1 MMIRLKRALPATL
14 ILSLVAFLIPTSVW
28 AQSLSGRVTGSFY
41 AFERSDTVNVTS
53 NHTRGYLTYQFD
65 FGTANLALRAYG
77 QLDNDFSTQL
87 AGDGKARMYNLFLE
101 WKNIARRAEIRLGR
115 QSIFGGVAVGTIDGA
130 QMKLRLGRWLRL
142 KAFGGGLMPAHQQ
155 VKLTDDYDQNYMVGG
170 QAVFVPHGDLNIGLS
185 YFNKRQLR
193 PGYEALRADSVGN
206 VFTQFVAPSDR
217 AFELASIDAAWTI
230 KQKTS
235 LYGRGDYDFYGDQLT
250 RAEISARSEVSSRLT
265 LNGSYT
271 FRSPRL
277 PWNSIFAAFNVEDNH
292 EVEGGVYYRYQ
303 PALRF
308 YGNLAGIF
316 YSDDQS
322 LRVTVGADLKYGGL
336 NYVRRS
342 GYAGELDGLN
352 ASIYYPLHNGQIMPS
367 AQLSWASYKL
377 DANASDR
384 QTLFSAAAGLL
395 ARPWNLLTIDGQLQF
410 LHNRYYSND
419 VRFLLRLQYWIF
431 RKFGASS

>member
-1 MMIRLKRALPATL
+1 MMIPLKRGAPAGL
-14 ILSLVAFLIPTSVW
+14 IVSLLMLMNSSPTR
-28 AQSLSGRVTGSFY
+28 AQSFSGRLTSSFY
-41 AFERSDTVNVTS
+41 AFERSDSTNITS
-53 NHTRGYLTYQFD
+53 NHARGYLAYQFA
-65 FGTANLALRAYG
+65 FGTENLALKAYG

-87 AGDGKARMYNLFLE
+87 AGDGKARMYNLYLD
-101 WKNIARRAEIRLGR
+101 WKNIAQRAEIRVGR

-130 QMKLRLGRWLRL
+130 QVKVRASRWLRL
-142 KAFGGGLMPAHQQ
+142 KAFGGGLMPADQQ

-170 QAVFVPHGDLNIGLS
+170 QAVFVPNADLNIGLS

-193 PGYEALRADSVGN
+193 PGYEAQRADSVGN

-217 AFELASIDAAWTI
+217 AFELASIDASWTV

-250 RAEISARSEVSSRLT
+250 RAEVSARSEISPRLT

-277 PWNSIFAAFNVEDNH
+277 PWNSIFAAFNVENNH
-292 EVEGGVYYRYQ
+292 EVEGGVYYRYK

-308 YGNLAGIF
+308 FGNLAGIF

-322 LRVTVGADLKYGGL
+322 LRFTVGADLNYSSFS
-336 NYVRRS
+336 YVRRS
-342 GYAGELDGLN
+342 GYAGDLDGLN
-352 ASIYYPLHNGQIMPS
+352 ASIYYPLRQGQIMPS
-367 AQLSWASYKL
+367 AQISWASYKL
-377 DANASDR
+377 ESTQSNR
-384 QTLFSAAAGLL
+384 ETLFSGAAGLL
-395 ARPWNLLTIDGQLQF
+395 VRPWNILTIDGQLQV

-419 VRFLLRLQYWIF
+419 VRLLLRVQYWFF